1 MSLKVNWEQYMKK
14 AALWLRYSIC
24 SFLLL
29 LLNVSPTD
37 GWNHS
42 QGKDKLKTAAD
53 MLTEAVNKGDMAA
66 VKKVLQSGSVNAR
79 NSHGETALIAATQKN
94 DFEMVKYLLSI
105 GAKVNQAIEPPT
117 QHRSKKDD
125 GDCPPID
132 VGATPLIYAR
142 DQKIVRL
149 LLDAGADVN
158 ARTSDGDTVLIRSA
172 SYASRE
178 VIGALLNAGANV
190 NLQNTTGDTA
200 LHSAAFNGRSDILQM
215 LLGAGA
221 TVDTSDIGGYTA
233 LIWAASN
240 NHGEALRVL
249 LKFGANMNAANNGGY
264 TGLMLATVH
273 GHHETVK
280 VLIEAGADLNMQTK
294 EKSYSALHIAALNG
308 HELVVETLLTAGADT
323 MLKTRNGETAL
334 QIAERRNAE
343 RCGFAGIVRL
353 LQSANTRK

>member
-1 MSLKVNWEQYMKK
+1 MKK
-14 AALWLRYSIC
+14 AGLWLPYSIC
-24 SFLLL
+24 SLLLL
-29 LLNVSPTD
+29 LLNISPTD

-42 QGKDKLKTAAD
+42 QRKNKLKTSAD
-53 MLTEAVNKGDMAA
+53 ILTDAVNKGDFAA
-66 VKKVLQSGSVNAR
+66 VKKVLQSGNINAR
-79 NSHGETALIAATQKN
+79 NSQGETALIVATLKN

-105 GAKVNQAIEPPT
+105 GANVNQEIEHPT
-117 QHRSKKDD
+117 QRRSKKDNC
-125 GDCPPID
+125 DCPPID

-240 NHGEALRVL
+240 NHGEAVRVL
-249 LKFGANMNAANNGGY
+249 LKFGANMNAANNDGY
-264 TGLMLATVH
+264 TGLILATVH
-273 GHHETVK
+273 GYQETVK
-280 VLIEAGADLNMQTK
+280 VLIEAGVDLNIQTK
-294 EKSYSALHIAALNG
+294 EKGYSALHIAALNG
-308 HELVVETLLTAGADT
+308 HEPVVETLLTAGADT
-323 MLKTRNGETAL
+323 MLKTKNRETAL

-343 RCGFAGIVRL
+343 RRGFAGIVRL